1 MENCSPLLE
10 ASLKRGQKKLGNSVV
25 HDEEIAARIVSVVN
39 CPSNRAGVRL
49 LMACML
55 AKMQRPEIDPRKPY
69 TKIGGKDC
77 FSGRSYD
84 EQFIGDFITRHNLPC
99 NSTTAFLT
107 PTLRNMDKTLTTKV
121 VLVGRPA
128 VMYQDALLLLDD
140 VRAGR
145 ISAQDV
151 LDESIRLLLLERDAR
166 EARLKTLLSGV
177 SRVAGALPLSSEDT
191 VNLIEQHLRCKGSS
205 RLLVL
210 IVAAAYEAATTRLGE
225 RVLKLTGHNAAD
237 EQTGAVGDIQITVLG
252 DDKVVTSYEMKNKAV
267 QRSDIDRALQK
278 IAAQGKHIQNYL
290 FITTDSV
297 ADDIR
302 DIREYA
308 RSKYDETGGVEIA
321 ILDCIGFLRHF
332 LHLFHRLRKDFLDQ
346 YQAIVL
352 REPDS
357 AVSQALKEAFL
368 ALRQAAESAD

>member
-10 ASLKRGQKKLGNSVV
+10 ASLKRAQKNLKRSFIRDAVFA
-25 HDEEIAARIVSVVN
+25 ERIASVVN

-49 LMACML
+49 IMSCML
-55 AKMQRPEIDPRKPY
+55 AKLDRPEVDPRKPY
-69 TKIGGKDC
+69 TKIGSKDC

-84 EQFIGDFITRHNLPC
+84 EQFVGDFITRHNLPC

-107 PTLRNMDKTLTTKV
+107 PTLRNMDQTLTTKV

-128 VMYQDALLLLDD
+128 MMYHNALLLLDE
-140 VRAGR
+140 VRTGR

-151 LDESIRLLLLERDAR
+151 LDESIRLLLLDRDAR
-166 EARLKTLLSGV
+166 KARLKTLLSGV
-177 SRVAGALPLSSEDT
+177 NRVADALPLSSEDM

-205 RLLVL
+205 RLPVL
-210 IVAAAYEAATTRLGE
+210 IVAAAYEAAKARLGE
-225 RVLKLTGHNAAD
+225 HVLHLTGHNAAD
-237 EQTGAVGDIQITVLG
+237 EQTGAVGDVQITVQG

-267 QRSDIDRALQK
+267 QRGDIDRALQK
-278 IAAQGKHIQNYL
+278 IVGQGQHVQNYI
-290 FITTDSV
+290 FITTESV
-297 ADDIR
+297 AD

-321 ILDCIGFLRHF
+321 ILDCVGFLRHF

-346 YQAIVL
+346 YQRLVL
-352 REPDS
+352 KEPSS
-357 AVSQALKEAFL
+357 AVSQGLKEAFL

>member
-10 ASLKRGQKKLGNSVV
+10 ASLKRAQHNLGHSFIQ
-25 HDEEIAARIVSVVN
+25 DEKIAARVVAVVN
-39 CPSNRAGVRL
+39 CPGNRAGVRL
-49 LMACML
+49 LLACML
-55 AKMQRPEIDPRKPY
+55 AKAHRPEIDPRKPY
-69 TKIGGKDC
+69 TKIGSKDC

-84 EQFIGDFITRHNLPC
+84 EQFIGGFITKHNLPC

-107 PTLRNMDKTLTTKV
+107 PTLRNMDQTLTTKV
-121 VLVGRPA
+121 VLVGRPMA
-128 VMYQDALLLLDD
+128 MYQSALQLLDD

-145 ISAQDV
+145 ASAQDV
-151 LDESIRLLLLERDAR
+151 LNECIRLLLLDRDAR
-166 EARLKTLLSGV
+166 KARLKTLLSGV
-177 SRVAGALPLSSEDT
+177 GRVADALPLSSEDT
-191 VNLIEQHLRCKGSS
+191 VNLIEQHLRIKGSS

-210 IVAAAYEAATTRLGE
+210 IVAAAYEAAKARLGE
-225 RVLKLTGHNAAD
+225 RVLKLTAHNAAD
-237 EQTGAVGDIQITVLG
+237 EQTGAVGDVQISILG

-267 QRSDIDRALQK
+267 QRGDIDRALQK
-278 IAAQGKHIQNYL
+278 IAGQGRHVQNYI
-290 FITTDSV
+290 FISSESV
-297 ADDIR
+297 AD

-346 YQAIVL
+346 YQTLVL
-352 REPDS
+352 HEPDS
-357 AVSQALKEAFL
+357 AVSQGLKEAFL

>member
-10 ASLKRGQKKLGNSVV
+10 ASLKRAQKNLGHSFI
-25 HDEEIAARIVSVVN
+25 HDEEMAARVVSVAN

-49 LMACML
+49 IMACML
-55 AKMQRPEIDPRKPY
+55 AKLHRPEIDPRKPY
-69 TKIGGKDC
+69 TKIGSKDC

-84 EQFIGDFITRHNLPC
+84 EQFIGDFITCHNLPC
-99 NSTTAFLT
+99 NFTTAFLT
-107 PTLRNMDKTLTTKV
+107 PTLRNMDQTLTTKV
-121 VLVGRPA
+121 VLVGRPM
-128 VMYQDALLLLDD
+128 VMYHDALQLLDD

-145 ISAQDV
+145 VSAKDV

-166 EARLKTLLSGV
+166 KVRLKTLLSGV
-177 SRVAGALPLSSEDT
+177 GRVAGALPLSSEDT

-225 RVLKLTGHNAAD
+225 SVLNLTAHNAAD
-237 EQTGAVGDIQITVLG
+237 EQTGAVGDVQITLLG
-252 DDKVVTSYEMKNKAV
+252 EDKVVTSYEMKNKAV
-267 QRSDIDRALQK
+267 QRGDIDRALQK
-278 IAAQGKHIQNYL
+278 IAAQGKHVQNYI
-290 FITTDSV
+290 FISTEAV
-297 ADDIR
+297 AD

-346 YQAIVL
+346 YQVLVL

-357 AVSQALKEAFL
+357 AVGQALKEAFL

>member
-1 MENCSPLLE
+1 MENCSKLLE
-10 ASLKRGQKKLGNSVV
+10 ASLKRAQKNLGHSFIHN
-25 HDEEIAARIVSVVN
+25 EEIAARVAAVVN

-55 AKMQRPEIDPRKPY
+55 AKAHRPEIDPRKPY
-69 TKIGGKDC
+69 TKIGSKDC

-84 EQFIGDFITRHNLPC
+84 EQFIGSFITKHNLPC

-107 PTLRNMDKTLTTKV
+107 PTLRNMDQTLTTKV
-121 VLVGRPA
+121 VLVGRPMA
-128 VMYQDALLLLDD
+128 MYQSALQLLDD

-145 ISAQDV
+145 VSAEDI
-151 LDESIRLLLLERDAR
+151 LNECIRLLLLDRDAR
-166 EARLKTLLSGV
+166 KARLKTLLSGV
-177 SRVAGALPLSSEDT
+177 GRVADALPLSSEDT

-210 IVAAAYEAATTRLGE
+210 LVAAAYEAAKTRLGE
-225 RVLKLTGHNAAD
+225 RVLNLTGHNAAY
-237 EQTGAVGDIQITVLG
+237 EQTGAVGDVQITVLG

-278 IAAQGKHIQNYL
+278 IAAQGRHVQNYI
-290 FITTDSV
+290 FITTELV
-297 ADDIR
+297 AD

-346 YQAIVL
+346 YQTLVL
-352 REPDS
+352 HEPDS

-368 ALRQAAESAD
+368 ALRQAAESTD

>member
-1 MENCSPLLE
+1 MENCSKLLE
-10 ASLKRGQKKLGNSVV
+10 ASLKRAQANLGHSFI
-25 HDEEIAARIVSVVN
+25 HEEKIAARVLSVVN
-39 CPSNRAGVRL
+39 CPSNRAGARL

-55 AKMQRPEIDPRKPY
+55 AKVHDPKIDPRKPY
-69 TKIGGKDC
+69 TKIGSKDC

-84 EQFIGDFITRHNLPC
+84 EQFIGGFITKHNLPC

-107 PTLRNMDKTLTTKV
+107 PTLRNMDQTLTTKV
-121 VLVGRPA
+121 VLVGRPM
-128 VMYQDALLLLDD
+128 VMYQEALRLLDD
-140 VRAGR
+140 VHAGR

-151 LDESIRLLLLERDAR
+151 LDESNRLLLLDRDAR
-166 EARLKTLLSGV
+166 KARLKTLLSGV
-177 SRVAGALPLSSEDT
+177 GRVADALPLSSEDT

-210 IVAAAYEAATTRLGE
+210 IVAAAYEAVTTRLGE
-225 RVLKLTGHNAAD
+225 RVLNLTGHNAAD
-237 EQTGAVGDIQITVLG
+237 EQTGAVGDVQITILG

-267 QRSDIDRALQK
+267 SSSDIDRALQK
-278 IAAQGKHIQNYL
+278 IAAQGKHVQNYI
-290 FITTDSV
+290 FITTESV
-297 ADDIR
+297 DD

-346 YQAIVL
+346 YQTLVL
-352 REPDS
+352 HEPDS
-357 AVSQALKEAFL
+357 AVSQGLKEAFL

>member
-1 MENCSPLLE
+1 MENCFPLLE
-10 ASLKRGQKKLGNSVV
+10 ASLKRARKNLGHSFIR
-25 HDEEIAARIVSVVN
+25 DEEIAARVISVVN

-49 LMACML
+49 IMSCLL
-55 AKMQRPEIDPRKPY
+55 AKEHRPEIDPRKPY

-84 EQFIGDFITRHNLPC
+84 EQFIGDFITKYNLPC

-107 PTLRNMDKTLTTKV
+107 PTLRNMDQTLTTKV
-121 VLVGRPA
+121 ILVGRPA
-128 VMYQDALLLLDD
+128 VMYHDALRLLDD
-140 VRAGR
+140 VHAGR

-166 EARLKTLLSGV
+166 KVRLKTLLSGV
-177 SRVAGALPLSSEDT
+177 GRVSGALPLSSEDT

-210 IVAAAYEAATTRLGE
+210 IVAAAYEAAKTRLGE
-225 RVLKLTGHNAAD
+225 RVLNLTAHNAAD

-267 QRSDIDRALQK
+267 QHGDIDRALQK
-278 IAAQGKHIQNYL
+278 IAAQGKHVQNYI
-290 FITTDSV
+290 FISTEAV
-297 ADDIR
+297 AEEV
-302 DIREYA
+302 REYA

-346 YQAIVL
+346 YQVL
-352 REPDS
+352 VLHEADS
-357 AVSQALKEAFL
+357 AVSQGLKEAFL

>member
-1 MENCSPLLE
+1 MENCSKLLE
-10 ASLKRGQKKLGNSVV
+10 ASLKRAQANLGHSFI
-25 HDEEIAARIVSVVN
+25 HEEKIAARVLSVVN
-39 CPSNRAGVRL
+39 CPSNRAGARL

-55 AKMQRPEIDPRKPY
+55 AKVHDPKIDPRKPY
-69 TKIGGKDC
+69 TKIGSKDC

-84 EQFIGDFITRHNLPC
+84 EQFIGGFNTKHNLPC

-107 PTLRNMDKTLTTKV
+107 PTLRNMDQTLTTKV
-121 VLVGRPA
+121 VLVGRPM
-128 VMYQDALLLLDD
+128 VMYQEALRLLDD
-140 VRAGR
+140 VHAGR

-151 LDESIRLLLLERDAR
+151 LDESNRLLLLDRDAR
-166 EARLKTLLSGV
+166 KARLKTLLSGV
-177 SRVAGALPLSSEDT
+177 GRVADALPLSSEDT

-210 IVAAAYEAATTRLGE
+210 IVAAAYEAVTTRLGE
-225 RVLKLTGHNAAD
+225 RVLNLTGHNAAD
-237 EQTGAVGDIQITVLG
+237 EQTGAVGDVQITILG

-267 QRSDIDRALQK
+267 SSSDIDRALQK
-278 IAAQGKHIQNYL
+278 IAAQGKHVQNYI
-290 FITTDSV
+290 FITTESV
-297 ADDIR
+297 DD

-346 YQAIVL
+346 YQTLVL
-352 REPDS
+352 HEPDS
-357 AVSQALKEAFL
+357 AVSQGLKEAFL

>member
-10 ASLKRGQKKLGNSVV
+10 AALKRAQKNLGHSFI
-25 HDEEIAARIVSVVN
+25 HDEEIAARVLSVVN

-55 AKMQRPEIDPRKPY
+55 AKVHSPHIDPRKPY
-69 TKIGGKDC
+69 TKIGTKDC
-77 FSGRSYD
+77 FSGRTYD
-84 EQFIGDFITRHNLPC
+84 EEFIGNFITRHNLPC

-107 PTLRNMDKTLTTKV
+107 PTLRNMDQTLTTKV

-128 VMYQDALLLLDD
+128 AMYQAALQVLND
-140 VRAGR
+140 VHRGTV
-145 ISAQDV
+145 SAQDV

-166 EARLKTLLSGV
+166 KARLKTLLSGV
-177 SRVAGALPLSSEDT
+177 GRVASALPLSSEDT

-205 RLLVL
+205 RLPVL
-210 IVAAAYEAATTRLGE
+210 IVAAAYEAAKTKLSE
-225 RVLKLTGHNAAD
+225 RVLGLTAHNAAD
-237 EQTGAVGDIQITVLG
+237 EQTGAVGDVQITLLG
-252 DDKVVTSYEMKNKAV
+252 EDKVLTSYEMKNKAV
-267 QRSDIDRALQK
+267 LQGDIDRALQK
-278 IAAQGKHIQNYL
+278 IATQGRHVQNYI
-290 FITTDSV
+290 FITTEAVSDEV
-297 ADDIR
+297 
-302 DIREYA
+302 REYA

-321 ILDCIGFLRHF
+321 ILDCIGFIRHF

-346 YQAIVL
+346 YQVFVL

>member
-1 MENCSPLLE
+1 MENCSQLLE
-10 ASLKRGQKKLGNSVV
+10 ASLKRAKANLGHSFI
-25 HDEEIAARIVSVVN
+25 HDEEIAARIAAVVN

-55 AKMQRPEIDPRKPY
+55 AKVHRPEIDPRKPY
-69 TKIGGKDC
+69 TKIGSKDC

-84 EQFIGDFITRHNLPC
+84 EQFIGAFITKHNLPC

-107 PTLRNMDKTLTTKV
+107 PTLRNMDQTLTTKV
-121 VLVGRPA
+121 VLVGRPMA
-128 VMYQDALLLLDD
+128 MYQSALELLDD

-145 ISAQDV
+145 VSAQDV
-151 LDESIRLLLLERDAR
+151 LNECIRLLLLDRDAR
-166 EARLKTLLSGV
+166 KARLKTLLSGV
-177 SRVAGALPLSSEDT
+177 GRVADALPLSSEDT
-191 VNLIEQHLRCKGSS
+191 VNLVEQHLRCKGSS

-210 IVAAAYEAATTRLGE
+210 IVAAAYEAAKARLGE
-225 RVLKLTGHNAAD
+225 RVLNLTAHNAAD
-237 EQTGAVGDIQITVLG
+237 EQTGAVGDVQITVLG

-278 IAAQGKHIQNYL
+278 IAAQGKHVQNYI
-290 FITTDSV
+290 FISTEAV
-297 ADDIR
+297 ADE
-302 DIREYA
+302 IREYA

-346 YQAIVL
+346 YQTLVL
-352 REPDS
+352 HESDS
-357 AVSQALKEAFL
+357 AVSQGLKEAFL